1 MHSLKRIK
9 GSVLGCFFSAVL
21 GGSLRTANMFPESQ
35 AFLFY
40 KHLEPTGSCTNV
52 SQKALL
58 LSIIFRRGAQ
68 SPDMRFIVVEMQK
81 FKKKKKSP
89 GSLREVRGRAR
100 VLRNKGKAK
109 VLCTPWTQ

>member
-1 MHSLKRIK
+1 M
-9 GSVLGCFFSAVL
+9 
-21 GGSLRTANMFPESQ
+21 GGSLRTANIFPESR

-40 KHLEPTGSCTNV
+40 KQFEPTGSCTNV

-81 FKKKKKSP
+81 LKKKKKKSWELK
-89 GSLREVRGRAR
+89 GSKRQSQSL
-100 VLRNKGKAK
+100 KK
-109 VLCTPWTQ
+109 